1 VVITDTVPA
10 GTTLVDAGGG
20 TVNGNNITWNVASI
34 VPGTPVTKTVKVL
47 VNVGN
52 GATITNVATAD
63 AANTPLASTGN
74 VNTSVSNAGAITH
87 GMAYG
92 ADADVL
98 ILNLIN
104 DLGRLDTTATPSA
117 PQQVKTNT
125 VLPVSVPGLV
135 SLGIINTGSASVVT
149 DSAAVTTSVA
159 STAEVNL
166 LGGLIK
172 ASAVKGVSQSTA
184 GPFGASGNSVGSTI
198 TGLTISGLGTIPV
211 ANLIPGAVFK
221 VKDLLGISTV
231 AEVKILEE
239 TKTATLTNG
248 KFTATHS
255 INGLHVTI
263 LKSLLGLAK
272 GAEII
277 VSHAQSDA
285 TYPSGFPC
293 GAAVGTVS
301 GKAFTAY
308 VDGTLLGSDFLDTEV
323 ANAEI
328 TPLGGSAISGEL
340 ASIPGIVANATTT
353 NTASGS
359 LTPTP
364 NATSRSI
371 TQGVNVLSGL
381 FAGGLVTADVLDVQ
395 STSTTSGAT
404 ASTTF
409 QKTFTNLKVA
419 GIPISVNV
427 SPNTVITVDL
437 GPLGKAVVI
446 IDERIV
452 TSGAKDTEGT
462 INAIHVYVVGLSG
475 LVMAEVIVASAHS
488 DAHRP

>member
-1 VVITDTVPA
+1 
-10 GTTLVDAGGG
+10 
-20 TVNGNNITWNVASI
+20 
-34 VPGTPVTKTVKVL
+34 
-47 VNVGN
+47 
-52 GATITNVATAD
+52 
-63 AANTPLASTGN
+63 
-74 VNTSVSNAGAITH
+74 
-87 GMAYG
+87 
-92 ADADVL
+92 
-98 ILNLIN
+98 
-104 DLGRLDTTATPSA
+104 
-117 PQQVKTNT
+117 
-125 VLPVSVPGLV
+125 
-135 SLGIINTGSASVVT
+135 
-149 DSAAVTTSVA
+149 
-159 STAEVNL
+159 
-166 LGGLIK
+166 
-172 ASAVKGVSQSTA
+172 
-184 GPFGASGNSVGSTI
+184 
-198 TGLTISGLGTIPV
+198 
-211 ANLIPGAVFK
+211 
-221 VKDLLGISTV
+221 
-231 AEVKILEE
+231 
-239 TKTATLTNG
+239 
-248 KFTATHS
+248 
-255 INGLHVTI
+255 
-263 LKSLLGLAK
+263 
-272 GAEII
+272 
-277 VSHAQSDA
+277 
-285 TYPSGFPC
+285 
-293 GAAVGTVS
+293 
-301 GKAFTAY
+301 

-475 LVMAEVIVASAHS
+475 LVTAEVIVASAHS
-488 DAHRP
+488 DAHHA